1 MQSIGRFAV
10 GGEAQVWACNW
21 VVLTTRGL
29 RLAAAESESV
39 VIRGGTGFAAHAPAG
54 SRVRITD
61 LEGQQVADL
70 VLLSSSEPD
79 DAFSQAVTR
88 KLEGSIYVSGGS
100 TLWSIKCHQLA
111 RIEED
116 TVGMHDILSS
126 ACSPYDYPIRF
137 GVHDHRSCL
146 ANLTESLQPFGIG
159 EAQVPDPF
167 NVFMNQSLSPK
178 GELEV
183 VEPLSRAGDHLT
195 LRILTDCVVA
205 VSACPNDQNRCN
217 AGVITDLSLELI
229 PEETPSV

>member
-1 MQSIGRFAV
+1 MSGCDRV
-10 GGEAQVWACNW
+10 GAGYKGGL
-21 VVLTTRGL
+21 VV
-29 RLAAAESESV
+29 AATQRESV
-39 VIRGGTGFAAHAPAG
+39 VIQGGTGFAVHAPAG
-54 SRVRITD
+54 SRVRVTD
-61 LEGQQVADL
+61 LAGQQVADL
-70 VLLSSSEPD
+70 VLLSSSEPA

-88 KLEGSIYVSGGS
+88 KLEGSIYVGAGN

-116 TVGMHDILSS
+116 TVGTHDILSS

-146 ANLTESLQPFGIG
+146 ANLTEALQPFGLS

-167 NVFMNQSLSPK
+167 NVFMNQSLSPE
-178 GELEV
+178 GDLEV

-195 LRILTDCVVA
+195 LRMLTDCIVA

-217 AGVITDLSLELI
+217 AGVITDLRLDLM
-229 PEETPSV
+229 P